1 MINYRFSQF
10 VANLMSEASV
20 NDCSSDVQI
29 KVKYTT
35 DTTTSISSLLSYFN
49 EDDVSIPPLTESEFR
64 GSDTRLEQ
72 MSLAS
77 KIIPY
82 EQGILS
88 LLVNSD
94 MDERNYIKQYSSS
107 FYLFQTWT
115 YFLTQGNCV

>member
-35 DTTTSISSLLSYFN
+35 DITTSISSLLSYFN
-49 EDDVSIPPLTESEFR
+49 EDDVSIPPLMESEFR

-72 MSLAS
+72 MSLTS

-94 MDERNYIKQYSSS
+94 MDEWDYIKQYSSS

>member
-49 EDDVSIPPLTESEFR
+49 EDDVIATSALR
-64 GSDTRLEQ
+64 AWLRAQ
-72 MSLAS
+72 
-77 KIIPY
+77 
-82 EQGILS
+82 
-88 LLVNSD
+88 
-94 MDERNYIKQYSSS
+94 
-107 FYLFQTWT
+107 
-115 YFLTQGNCV
+115 

>member
-88 LLVNSD
+88 LLVNSN

-115 YFLTQGNCV
+115 YFLTHGNCV